1 LADTHFAQSPVRVP
15 NDLKKHKLFVWAD
28 EGTDIEMYKTLGLS
42 PVPLAATDL
51 TIALQTSMVTA
62 FSTTPLLALGNQWFA
77 GAKHMTD
84 VKWAPLM
91 GATIIQKKVWDQIP
105 PNIQELILTASKEA
119 EIELTEEIRK
129 LDDKAVE
136 VMSEYGLIAH
146 KITDEEYA
154 EWEAIVKTVYPY
166 IRGRIVP
173 EEAFDRV
180 VRLRDDFR
188 ANRLSN

>member
-1 LADTHFAQSPVRVP
+1 
-15 NDLKKHKLFVWAD
+15 
-28 EGTDIEMYKTLGLS
+28 
-42 PVPLAATDL
+42 
-51 TIALQTSMVTA
+51 
-62 FSTTPLLALGNQWFA
+62 
-77 GAKHMTD
+77 
-84 VKWAPLM
+84 M